1 MASLPTTVKS
11 PPWYRELDAGH
22 WRVLAASF
30 LGWIFDGYET
40 YALLLVMVPALRQL
54 LEPAQLPN
62 LSRFAG
68 LLVATTLFG
77 WALGGML
84 GGIVA
89 DYIGRKR
96 TMMITI
102 FLYAIFSGL
111 TAFVQNWP
119 ELAVCRLLTGIGL
132 GAEWATGATLIAE
145 TWPTRARAKGQGI
158 MQSAFGWGSLLAAAV
173 WYFLASAGG
182 PSAWRYLFL
191 AGAIPAFIVLFIRRH
206 LHESEKWLRKNAERR
221 RLQTERRAGA
231 HLSSEEAV
239 AADFTLSVIL
249 RDPQLRRLA
258 LLCTVMSLATT
269 VGYWAISS
277 WIPAYA
283 ETVAKAASAGNP
295 ARWAAVT
302 GLLYNVGAIAGY
314 LAAGFLADTIGR
326 KPLLFLFFGGSL
338 LATPLVYLWTHTPQ
352 ALVLAA
358 MINGAFT
365 LGQFAWMAIYPP
377 ELFPT
382 AVRCTA
388 ISMIFNMARFI
399 SMLGPL
405 FAGVLITRLGGYST
419 TALLFSAVY
428 LCGLCV
434 VPLLPETKGQPLPA

>member
-132 GAEWATGATLIAE
+132 GAEW
-145 TWPTRARAKGQGI
+145 W
-158 MQSAFGWGSLLAAAV
+158 F
-173 WYFLASAGG
+173 
-182 PSAWRYLFL
+182 
-191 AGAIPAFIVLFIRRH
+191 
-206 LHESEKWLRKNAERR
+206 N
-221 RLQTERRAGA
+221 
-231 HLSSEEAV
+231 SS
-239 AADFTLSVIL
+239 S
-249 RDPQLRRLA
+249 
-258 LLCTVMSLATT
+258 
-269 VGYWAISS
+269 
-277 WIPAYA
+277 
-283 ETVAKAASAGNP
+283 
-295 ARWAAVT
+295 
-302 GLLYNVGAIAGY
+302 
-314 LAAGFLADTIGR
+314 
-326 KPLLFLFFGGSL
+326 
-338 LATPLVYLWTHTPQ
+338 
-352 ALVLAA
+352 
-358 MINGAFT
+358 
-365 LGQFAWMAIYPP
+365 YP
-377 ELFPT
+377 
-382 AVRCTA
+382 
-388 ISMIFNMARFI
+388 
-399 SMLGPL
+399 
-405 FAGVLITRLGGYST
+405 
-419 TALLFSAVY
+419 
-428 LCGLCV
+428 
-434 VPLLPETKGQPLPA
+434 